1 MTCSPVA
8 MRFRSKSICLNIQL
22 RLWPTAAA
30 GPRINGVAGGVE
42 DVAGACELYLLVG
55 AAP

>member
-1 MTCSPVA
+1 